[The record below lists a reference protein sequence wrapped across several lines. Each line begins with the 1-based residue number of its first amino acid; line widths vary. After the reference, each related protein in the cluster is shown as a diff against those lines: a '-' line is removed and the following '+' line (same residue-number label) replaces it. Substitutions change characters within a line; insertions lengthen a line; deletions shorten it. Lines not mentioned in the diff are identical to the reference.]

1 MEFSRQEYWSGLPFP
16 FPRDLPDPGIEPRSL
31 ALQADSLPSNLCI
44 KQREG
49 ASRERGVEGSEWH
62 WLCDEARS
70 LWREEPYLNGRQ
82 DYAFPHRE
90 GRKKGYQGRW
100 ECGKELEDVP
110 IYWHCLHET
119 GSQGNMKVND
129 FSWPLDIPHTVP
141 TSKVT
146 SFPIILN
153 EGTKICLQSL
163 SFWFIS
169 VVFIGLIFFDLITP

>member
-16 FPRDLPDPGIEPRSL
+16 FPGDLPDPGIEPRSP

-44 KQREG
+44 KQSEG
-49 ASRERGVEGSEWH
+49 ASRERGVEGIEWY

-70 LWREEPYLNGRQ
+70 LRREEPYLNGRQ
-82 DYAFPHRE
+82 DYALPRRG

-100 ECGKELEDVP
+100 ECGKEAEDVP
-110 IYWHCLHET
+110 IFWHCLHEI
-119 GSQGNMKVND
+119 GSQQNRKVND
-129 FSWPLDIPHTVP
+129 FSWPLHIPHMVP

-153 EGTKICLQSL
+153 EGTKTCLQSL
-163 SFWFIS
+163 
-169 VVFIGLIFFDLITP
+169 